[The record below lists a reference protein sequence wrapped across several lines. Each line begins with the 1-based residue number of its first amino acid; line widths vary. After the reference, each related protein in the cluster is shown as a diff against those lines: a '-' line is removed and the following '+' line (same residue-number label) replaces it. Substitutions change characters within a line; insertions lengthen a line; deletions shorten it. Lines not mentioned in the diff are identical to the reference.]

1 MILAEIIDELLRRR
15 HRLADERPERP
26 QDQPVVAVV
35 ASQEQRPVSGREA
48 VRHRRMEDIDPLQE
62 MELRRRQRRNR
73 RVLARS
79 ILRFF
84 ELAQRGLSSATAEDA
99 RHDNSAAAF
108 NIAAT

>member
-1 MILAEIIDELLRRR
+1 
-15 HRLADERPERP
+15 
-26 QDQPVVAVV
+26 
-35 ASQEQRPVSGREA
+35 
-48 VRHRRMEDIDPLQE
+48 MEDIDPLQE

-84 ELAQRGLSSATAEDA
+84 ENSRSGDFSSATAEDA
-99 RHDNSAAAF
+99 RQAHDNSAAAF

>member
-1 MILAEIIDELLRRR
+1 MSFFGAGIGSQTSG
-15 HRLADERPERP
+15 PERP

-79 ILRFF
+79 ILPFSR
-84 ELAQRGLSSATAEDA
+84 LAQRGLSSATAEDA
-99 RHDNSAAAF
+99 RQAHDNSAAAF